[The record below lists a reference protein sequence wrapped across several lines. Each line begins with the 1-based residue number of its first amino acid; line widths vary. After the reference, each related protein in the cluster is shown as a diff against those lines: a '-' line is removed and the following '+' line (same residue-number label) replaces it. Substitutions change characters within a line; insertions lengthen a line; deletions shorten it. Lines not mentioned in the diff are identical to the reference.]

1 MLLRF
6 LRARKW
12 NVTNGLT
19 MILKAFKWRLEDDIE
34 EVKSKSE
41 DELDAKYRGF
51 RLQMEMGKSFVH
63 GTDKLG
69 RPVVY
74 VSYFFTVV
82 CSRILSLL
90 LPLPLGQKE

>member
-1 MLLRF
+1 
-6 LRARKW
+6 
-12 NVTNGLT
+12 

-74 VSYFFTVV
+74 VPSLV
-82 CSRILSLL
+82 LSLFCNFPLVL
-90 LPLPLGQKE
+90 LFFFS

>member
-74 VSYFFTVV
+74 VSFFD
-82 CSRILSLL
+82 SLSLL
-90 LPLPLGQKE
+90 SFPSQLDKRKFL